1 MKFSFYTYTLVKME
15 GLGHGGRLI
24 HMKDRSSSKFM
35 HPEQPCTATGDFC
48 SAIHVELLASAH
60 HPFRKNTL
68 RGGTTGTG
76 RVILQLPEV

>member
-48 SAIHVELLASAH
+48 SAIHVEILASVIIHSGKTPCAEG
-60 HPFRKNTL
+60 PQ
-68 RGGTTGTG
+68 G
-76 RVILQLPEV
+76 REE